1 MESAH
6 KTPIDLSPERRA
18 ILIKEI
24 DLIQDIIKRLAS
36 NSFMIKGWTITI
48 VVATLILKGEKSQI
62 LLAVL
67 PTIVFWFLDTYFLRQ
82 ERIYRLLFDW
92 IVKIRPTSDEFI
104 FNLTP
109 HGRLKKL
116 ANDLKKPVQSFGF
129 IRVMFSMTIWP
140 LYISILVPFITY
152 YFLYESLKA
161 GGV

>member
-1 MESAH
+1 MESDH

-24 DLIQDIIKRLAS
+24 DLIEDIIKRFAS
-36 NSFMIKGWTITI
+36 NSFMIKGWT
-48 VVATLILKGEKSQI
+48 VTLVSVTLLLKGDDKHL
-62 LLAVL
+62 LLAIL
-67 PTIVFWFLDTYFLRQ
+67 PTLVFWFLDTYFLRQ

-92 IVKIRPTSDEFI
+92 IVKSRPTSDEFI

-116 ANDLKKPVQSFGF
+116 AHELRKPVQSFGF
-129 IRVMFSMTIWP
+129 IRVMFSKTIWP
-140 LYISILVPFITY
+140 LYISILVLIITY
-152 YFLYESLKA
+152 YFIYESLKT

>member
-1 MESAH
+1 MESEY
-6 KTPIDLSPERRA
+6 KTPMDISPEKRA

-36 NSFMIKGWTITI
+36 NSFIIKGWTITI
-48 VVATLILKGEKSQI
+48 VIATLLLKGEKIQI

-92 IVKIRPTSDEFI
+92 IVKFRSTSNEFI

-116 ANDLKKPVQSFGF
+116 AHELQKPVQSFGF

-140 LYISILVPFITY
+140 LYISILALIITY